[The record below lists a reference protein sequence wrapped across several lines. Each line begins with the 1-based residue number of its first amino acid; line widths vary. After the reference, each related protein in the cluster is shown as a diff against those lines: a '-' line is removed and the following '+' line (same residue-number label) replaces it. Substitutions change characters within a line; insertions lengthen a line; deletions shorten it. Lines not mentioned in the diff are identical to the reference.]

1 MKEEEFVKNYVINK
15 VKIKEEVVEEEEK
28 QKDIKDENCED
39 DKNKEINGCDNS
51 VEEIVDIKLENVK
64 IESNFDNSLIKQEND
79 FELSVL
85 EKVVFKRKFEVEMED
100 EVY

>member
-15 VKIKEEVVEEEEK
+15 VKIKEELVEEEEK
-28 QKDIKDENCED
+28 QIDIQDENCED

-85 EKVVFKRKFEVEMED
+85 EEVGFKRKFEVEMED

>member
-15 VKIKEEVVEEEEK
+15 VKIKEELVEEEEK
-28 QKDIKDENCED
+28 QKDIKDEKCED

-85 EKVVFKRKFEVEMED
+85 EKVGFKRKFEVEMED

>member
-15 VKIKEEVVEEEEK
+15 VKIKEELVEEEEK
-28 QKDIKDENCED
+28 QIDIKDENCED

>member
-15 VKIKEEVVEEEEK
+15 VKIKEELVEEEEK
-28 QKDIKDENCED
+28 QKDITDENCED

-85 EKVVFKRKFEVEMED
+85 EKVGFKRKFEVEMED

>member
-15 VKIKEEVVEEEEK
+15 VKIKEELVEEEEK
-28 QKDIKDENCED
+28 QKDIKDKNCED

-85 EKVVFKRKFEVEMED
+85 EKVGFKRKFEVEMED